1 MHILY
6 QVNIRCVFMVKG
18 RPKGCLTPEIRDRAA
33 CSDVQM
39 GDIVYRVGRVE
50 HDALSPMVFFVAAQK
65 DTEHR

>member
-1 MHILY
+1 
-6 QVNIRCVFMVKG
+6 MVKG